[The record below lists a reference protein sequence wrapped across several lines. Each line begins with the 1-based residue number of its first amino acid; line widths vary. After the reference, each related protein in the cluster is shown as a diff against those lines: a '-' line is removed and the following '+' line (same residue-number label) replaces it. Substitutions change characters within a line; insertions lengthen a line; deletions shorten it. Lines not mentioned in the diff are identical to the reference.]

1 MGAFVLIMWTA
12 AISGVFFT
20 LLRAL
25 NRFRVGQ
32 VFELYGMDILENKSI
47 TKEEEVK
54 TSLEFN
60 QKKLAKLENRQRR

>member
-1 MGAFVLIMWTA
+1 MGAFVLIGWTA
-12 AISGVFFT
+12 LISGVFFM
-20 LLRAL
+20 LLKAL

-32 VFELYGMDILENKSI
+32 VFELYGMDILENTSI

-60 QKKLAKLENRQRR
+60 QKKLAKLENR